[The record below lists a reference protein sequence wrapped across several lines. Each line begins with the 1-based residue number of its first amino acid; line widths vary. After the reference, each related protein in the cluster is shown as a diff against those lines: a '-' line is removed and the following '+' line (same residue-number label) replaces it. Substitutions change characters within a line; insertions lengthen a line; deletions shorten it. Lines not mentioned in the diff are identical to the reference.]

1 MATSTKTTDEPVKKT
16 GSTRSK
22 PKTTAKSGD
31 TAKATAAKKSAAAK
45 TTAGKKTAKPKTPA
59 AKRADVAPA
68 AAQPPAMPE
77 LTPEQRRLYV
87 EVAAYYIAERR
98 GFQGGSQ
105 MDDWVQAE
113 AEIDRLLR
121 EGILKP

>member
-1 MATSTKTTDEPVKKT
+1 MTTATKTTDEPVKKS
-16 GSTRSK
+16 GNARSK
-22 PKTTAKSGD
+22 PKATAKSSD
-31 TAKATAAKKSAAAK
+31 TAKLSTAKKTSAAKATAAKK
-45 TTAGKKTAKPKTPA
+45 TTKPKTPA
-59 AKRADVAPA
+59 AKQADVAPA
-68 AAQPPAMPE
+68 ATQTPTLPE

-98 GFQGGSQ
+98 GFRGGSE
-105 MDDWVQAE
+105 MEDWLQAE

>member
-1 MATSTKTTDEPVKKT
+1 MTTSTKTTDDPVKKI

-45 TTAGKKTAKPKTPA
+45 TTAAKKTAKPKTPA
-59 AKRADVAPA
+59 AKRADVVPA
-68 AAQPPAMPE
+68 TTQPPTMPM

-98 GFQGGSQ
+98 GFQGGSE